1 MERLTKSAIKSR
13 SRYKKLEENRLKV
26 NQNLKLKFD
35 KEKEKESDSGKEKEK
50 KSFDKNKKN
59 KKAKNDEKSEKKEK
73 EKNDEQSTVKKEKK
87 ELEIKNLKLNK
98 SINYIL
104 SDNETT
110 RGDTFIDTTKKKYIY
125 KKVFNKKNF
134 ALSINNYIKN
144 KVPNTY
150 EKRHRLNN
158 SLSLSKFC
166 RNKENDRNTKFNIF
180 KKQSSILANYHT
192 TYNLDD
198 SIKILSKNKKEFNN
212 TFFAEKNEQIINV
225 EDLLILEEKFNDVL
239 MSIKSKHNIPNE
251 CFELLN
257 SYQQS
262 SLFNNFEN
270 YFKDKSSKSIIHT
283 SIMYFIYNTIICYHF
298 SLDYS
303 FFNTCCQYLES
314 VLEINYKSYL
324 LLCELISLKVHS
336 NSKDNIWVDKL
347 RKLIKDN
354 LKHVELNNKDYINF
368 LMKQDY
374 NYKNKNL
381 NILLEIKFYSNQI
394 NKYIQLFLNIIDIEN
409 SLKKD
414 FENLFDNINNISEDK
429 LLHFFKSK
437 IIRVINQNASVAGIE
452 SSSSKIL
459 LNENNIKPPYLKLP
473 SPKKFSLVLD
483 LDETLISFKLNP
495 DEENKGTI
503 RFRPYLDSF
512 LQRVKQKYEIIV
524 FTSGTKDYAD
534 PLEDAIEQER
544 KYFDARLYRQHTIAY
559 GKDIIKDISRIG
571 RPLDKI
577 IIVENMQQNYR
588 LQKENGIL
596 IKSFYGEDK
605 YDTALA
611 SLGDILIKI
620 ADEFTDVRKG
630 ILKYKNEILNKVSSN
645 LSKKDGNKK

>member
-50 KSFDKNKKN
+50 KNFDKNKN
-59 KKAKNDEKSEKKEK
+59 NRKAKKDEKSEKKEK

-212 TFFAEKNEQIINV
+212 TYFAEKNEQIINV

-354 LKHVELNNKDYINF
+354 LKHVELNNKDF
-368 LMKQDY
+368 
-374 NYKNKNL
+374 
-381 NILLEIKFYSNQI
+381 
-394 NKYIQLFLNIIDIEN
+394 KYIIRNKIL
-409 SLKKD
+409 
-414 FENLFDNINNISEDK
+414 
-429 LLHFFKSK
+429 FKS
-437 IIRVINQNASVAGIE
+437 
-452 SSSSKIL
+452 
-459 LNENNIKPPYLKLP
+459 
-473 SPKKFSLVLD
+473 
-483 LDETLISFKLNP
+483 
-495 DEENKGTI
+495 NK
-503 RFRPYLDSF
+503 
-512 LQRVKQKYEIIV
+512 
-524 FTSGTKDYAD
+524 
-534 PLEDAIEQER
+534 
-544 KYFDARLYRQHTIAY
+544 
-559 GKDIIKDISRIG
+559 
-571 RPLDKI
+571 
-577 IIVENMQQNYR
+577 
-588 LQKENGIL
+588 
-596 IKSFYGEDK
+596 
-605 YDTALA
+605 
-611 SLGDILIKI
+611 
-620 ADEFTDVRKG
+620 
-630 ILKYKNEILNKVSSN
+630 
-645 LSKKDGNKK
+645 